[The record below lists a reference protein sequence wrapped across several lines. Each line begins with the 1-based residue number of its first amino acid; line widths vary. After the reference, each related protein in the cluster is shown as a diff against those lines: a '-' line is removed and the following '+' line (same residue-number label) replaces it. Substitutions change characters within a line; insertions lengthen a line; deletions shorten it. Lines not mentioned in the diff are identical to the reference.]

1 MPWIQ
6 LPSPPPTFALM
17 INYHDRRFVPVQTSP
32 QGEVNEEVEFHYQH
46 HGNVVTC
53 SYRGGRIVQGQLIAL
68 VDAEGR
74 LDMRYHQ
81 VNDRGELMTGVCRST
96 PEQLPDGR
104 LRLHETWQWTSG
116 DGSAGSSVLEERA

>member
-32 QGEVNEEVEFHYQH
+32 QGEVNEEVEFHYQQ

-53 SYRGGRIVQGQLIAL
+53 SYRGGRVVQGQLIAL

-81 VNDRGELMTGVCRST
+81 VNDRGELMTGVCRTT